1 MCCREPGAAH
11 QLFRQS
17 STTAVVAGKP
27 ERWVCCARL
36 NLSGGDSSISGEV
49 WQARVKGNPSS
60 PPHMAGYA
68 SAWGEVGGKQEAG
81 VGWVRQQQ
89 QQQSWA
95 ARRAWP
101 SSSCLPSYLLC
112 LSRLPPPLGPTAISV
127 VPRLPGPQSYLT
139 HAVNHPPLLSD
150 HLKDPTQAFDSQVK
164 PA

>member
-1 MCCREPGAAH
+1 MPLTSFSGRVA
-11 QLFRQS
+11 
-17 STTAVVAGKP
+17 TAVVAGKP
-27 ERWVCCARL
+27 ERWVCCGPPQ

-49 WQARVKGNPSS
+49 WEARVKGNPSS
-60 PPHMAGYA
+60 PHMSGYA

-81 VGWVRQQQ
+81 GGWVRQQ

-112 LSRLPPPLGPTAISV
+112 LSRLPPPGPTAISV

-139 HAVNHPPLLSD
+139 QSASCSESSAAPH
-150 HLKDPTQAFDSQVK
+150 
-164 PA
+164 